1 MTSLLKDVS
10 LFRGGLNEDS
20 SGRSLD
26 DQLILRARKIVPVIG
41 DSRGKGS
48 ARLNLEPSSILS
60 TGGQGGQ
67 RILCGGWTLRVAFPD
82 VVPASRGLTVT
93 AAAMLWETAGPR
105 VPFLDLGLLHQIVL
119 PEKSPQ
125 GRERRRSVRW
135 ELLPVAHLR

>member
-48 ARLNLEPSSILS
+48 ARLDLEPSSILS
-60 TGGQGGQ
+60 TGGHGGQ
-67 RILCGGWTLRVAFPD
+67 GILGGRGTLRVAFTD
-82 VVPASRGLTVT
+82 VVPASRGLAVT
-93 AAAMLWETAGPR
+93 STAMLRETAGPR
-105 VPFLDLGLLHQIVL
+105 VPLLNLGLLDQIVL
-119 PEKSPQ
+119 AEKSPQ
-125 GRERRRSVRW
+125 GRE
-135 ELLPVAHLR
+135 